1 MATPLGG
8 LRLELEFERLYRRH
22 RSDVYRAVLRDVRD
36 ADEAEDVTQIA
47 FLDAYRALLRG
58 VALREDVRAPLR
70 GLTDEERERLDG
82 LVPGW
87 LE

>member
-1 MATPLGG
+1 
-8 LRLELEFERLYRRH
+8 
-22 RSDVYRAVLRDVRD
+22 VR
-36 ADEAEDVTQIA
+36 EE
-47 FLDAYRALLRG
+47 
-58 VALREDVRAPLR
+58 VRAPLR

>member
-1 MATPLGG
+1 
-8 LRLELEFERLYRRH
+8 
-22 RSDVYRAVLRDVRD
+22 
-36 ADEAEDVTQIA
+36 
-47 FLDAYRALLRG
+47 
-58 VALREDVRAPLR
+58 VRAPLR